1 MSDIQVGILAIE
13 PGIQLLPPGPA
24 VDALGQLPALR
35 APTIPNSHRRRYGA
49 AAWPCL
55 GLPGASRLRAR
66 PPVYGTMSTL
76 AVPSALNRNLYL
88 RECP

>member
-24 VDALGQLPALR
+24 VDALGSCRHFERQRSRTRTGA
-35 APTIPNSHRRRYGA
+35 AMARRRGPVWGYRGRRVFA
-49 AAWPCL
+49 
-55 GLPGASRLRAR
+55 